1 MPDYGLFKTTRTVPI
16 APAYVFPRR
25 EELRVIV
32 EKLRTHGIIVE
43 ELATPLTTKVE
54 AFTIGKVSRAAGRL
68 QGRDRESVQVSG
80 GYEQKEM
87 SFGPG
92 TYVVRTSQPLGL
104 LAAYLLE
111 PESDDGLVTWN
122 FLDSHIAPQ
131 KVLPIYKLMTP
142 RVLKDLRPSSGTK
155 TGNAQGEG
163 TG

>member
-1 MPDYGLFKTTRTVPI
+1 ML
-16 APAYVFPRR
+16 RR
-25 EELRVIV
+25 ASRFVMLVTQV
-32 EKLRTHGIIVE
+32 VDG
-43 ELATPLTTKVE
+43 AN
-54 AFTIGKVSRAAGRL
+54 VSRASGRL
-68 QGRDRESVQVSG
+68 GGRDRESVTVTG

-122 FLDSHIAPQ
+122 FLDAYLGPQ

-142 RVLKDLRPSSGTK
+142 RVLKDLRLSSHTK
-155 TGNAQGEG
+155 IEKAHGEG
-163 TG
+163 AD